1 MAILQYLHRND
12 LYDSISRSLNL
23 RLAKEMYSEG
33 DISTVL
39 ASLYGLNLEFPSTWS
54 ETLRGSS
61 PDSKLDVHALN
72 TLLHHYSERE
82 DLSKMISIFENVT
95 HEPKSGTLPD
105 DFFSAHL
112 LSEHVQEDRSSSDAA
127 VYAQMESVE
136 LRSAPQELNVTDRS
150 AICNTTSYQIIIDTA
165 IRQSDLAIAFH
176 YLDALLFTWQSE
188 QSAAREV
195 FKNWIAN
202 QRNAARHAR
211 DIRPLND
218 ATAKEDGQDRAAMV
232 LPNFEKPTVGPASIA
247 IVQMFQHIKDGSSDG
262 SSQGSSRYA
271 VPYLKRLSQ
280 YAQNVL
286 QVTNAELAFWAEV
299 GRRMS
304 GQEVASEL
312 DDESDGETA
321 VKLKLVP
328 RLHAALLQRAQGNVS
343 AVSEKIAVLSE
354 KRSTDQFVAVLINRL
369 GHKKASIPQLKT
381 VIARAKRW
389 LVEDEAADHLRLG
402 AARRRLLYADGY
414 SRSARNQTKKKLAL
428 MVDTMEARRL
438 RVSSAV
444 DAAEAALKIA
454 LRDKLPAADTIVTAS
469 SDDNETA
476 PGDESG
482 PPQAAPSNPLMAW
495 LRKRTSEAQN
505 DTPRDT
511 AVRLSGANNSI
522 VLL

>member
-1 MAILQYLHRND
+1 
-12 LYDSISRSLNL
+12 
-23 RLAKEMYSEG
+23 MYSEG

-95 HEPKSGTLPD
+95 HEPKSGALPD
-105 DFFSAHL
+105 DFFSARS
-112 LSEHVQEDRSSSDAA
+112 LSEHDQEDSPASDAA
-127 VYAQMESVE
+127 LRAQTESVE
-136 LRSAPQELNVTDRS
+136 LKSAPQVSNVTDRS

-176 YLDALLFTWQSE
+176 YLDALLSTWQSE
-188 QSAAREV
+188 QSAARKV
-195 FKNWIAN
+195 FKDWIAN
-202 QRNAARHAR
+202 QRNAARLAR
-211 DIRPLND
+211 DIRPSHD
-218 ATAKEDGQDRAAMV
+218 PTKDDGQDRAAIV

-444 DAAEAALKIA
+444 DEAEAALKIA
-454 LRDKLPAADTIVTAS
+454 LRDKLPAADDDIMKAS
-469 SDDNETA
+469 SDDIEAT

-482 PPQAAPSNPLMAW
+482 SPQMAPSNPLMDW
-495 LRKRTSEAQN
+495 LRKRTSKAQDDN
-505 DTPRDT
+505 RGDT
-511 AVRLSGANNSI
+511 AVKLSGANNSI